1 MKKLLCFG
9 DSNTWGYIPGG
20 FGRFEENIRWTG
32 RLNQALQSDGWTV
45 IEEGLCGR
53 TTIFEDLHR
62 SNRNGSKIL
71 PDLLEKYQP
80 DAVFI
85 MLGTNDCKAH
95 NKTDSVQI
103 TRGMQTLIEQ
113 VKEYNSELR
122 RKGSLLEIPIVIA
135 SPILIH
141 SGIHETDAE
150 FEESAVLTSSQLP
163 THFRRLAYLFGAGFI
178 AASDFVST
186 STIDNEHMDATGHE
200 LFAVALYDY
209 LCRSRT
215 LEPAEFLIQQV
226 S

>member
-1 MKKLLCFG
+1 
-9 DSNTWGYIPGG
+9 
-20 FGRFEENIRWTG
+20 
-32 RLNQALQSDGWTV
+32 
-45 IEEGLCGR
+45 
-53 TTIFEDLHR
+53 
-62 SNRNGSKIL
+62 
-71 PDLLEKYQP
+71 
-80 DAVFI
+80 

-95 NKTDSVQI
+95 NKADSVQI

-113 VKEYNSELR
+113 VEEYNSELR
-122 RKGSLLEIPIVIA
+122 RKGSLPEIPIVIA

-141 SGIHETDAE
+141 SGIHETE

-163 THFRRLAYLFGAGFI
+163 THFRRLAYLFGTGFI

-186 STIDNEHMDATGHE
+186 STVDNEHMDATGHE